1 MLEISKSSESNLI
14 DVAEFNKRFQEF
26 AENHGTFVQELTNLS
41 VENKISWGSILE
53 ENALKYADK
62 TAIKFE
68 DTTLTYQVF
77 NEKVNQYANYFISLG
92 LKKGDVIKVLIKNRI
107 EFLLV
112 YTANAKIGIIS
123 SLINT
128 DQRKKSLVYS
138 LDLTPGKIIIVGE
151 ECLDVF
157 NEVKSDINLS
167 DTKQLC
173 FIPDSGEIDLPE
185 GFIDLPQ
192 TVKTLPIDNPA
203 TTNDVKTQD
212 VIAYIF
218 TSGTTGLPKAALLS
232 HARVIGAGIGFGR
245 IIADFSSDDTMY
257 IPLPFFHGTA
267 LMTGWPSI
275 FTNGGAL
282 AIARKFSASR
292 FWDDIRKFNA
302 TSFNYV
308 GEICR
313 YLMNQPLKPND
324 SDNPVRVVI
333 GNGLRPEIWLDFKK
347 RFKIPVI
354 GEFYGA
360 SEGNGAF
367 ANVLNFDCTCG
378 YSFGGTCAIVRYDH
392 EEDKPIRNARGVMR
406 KVKKG
411 DVGLAIFESSGTNTF
426 MGYTDEKATKAK
438 LFHNVFKE
446 GDEWFNSG
454 DLMRDQGCG
463 HAQFVDRLGDTFRWK
478 GHNVSTTEVEQ
489 ALNIFDQVSI
499 SSAYGVKIP
508 LTDGRAGMAAIVPKS
523 NVDKFDLKRLAKLFN
538 DNLAPY
544 AIPIFL
550 RFKSDLS
557 TTHTF
562 KFKKVKLKEEG
573 IDPQRTE
580 DPLYIMLPNESEYI
594 HFNKKIYEKI
604 QNQEYKF

>member
-1 MLEISKSSESNLI
+1 MMEISKSSESNLI
-14 DVAEFNKRFQEF
+14 DKAEFNKRFGEF
-26 AENHGTFVQELTNLS
+26 AKNHGTFVQELTNLS
-41 VENKISWGSILE
+41 VENKITWGSILE
-53 ENALKYADK
+53 ENSQKYSNNP
-62 TAIKFE
+62 AIKFE
-68 DTTLTYQVF
+68 DTVLTYQEF

-92 LKKGDVIKVLIKNRI
+92 LKKGDVVKVLIKNRI
-107 EFLLV
+107 EILLV
-112 YTANAKIGIIS
+112 YTANAKIGAIS

-128 DQRKKSLVYS
+128 DQRKKSLIYS
-138 LDLTPGKIIIVGE
+138 LDLTPGKIIVIGE
-151 ECLDVF
+151 ECF
-157 NEVKSDINLS
+157 SAFSEVKANINLS
-167 DTKQLC
+167 DVEQLC
-173 FIPDSGEIDLPE
+173 FIHDDGEMDLPE
-185 GFIDLPQ
+185 GFINLPQ
-192 TVKTLPIDNPA
+192 TVKNFPTDNPS
-203 TTNDVKTQD
+203 TTKNTKTLD

-232 HARVIGAGIGFGR
+232 QARVIGAGLGFGR
-245 IIADFSSDDTMY
+245 IIAEFSPDDTMY

-275 FTNGGAL
+275 FVNGGAL
-282 AIARKFSASR
+282 AIARKFSASH

-302 TSFNYV
+302 TGFNYV

-313 YLMNQPLKPND
+313 YLMNQPPKPND

-333 GNGLRPEIWLDFKK
+333 GNGLRPEIWVDFKK

-378 YSFGGTCAIVRYDH
+378 YSFGGTHAIVRYDH
-392 EEDKPIRNARGVMR
+392 EEDKPIRNTRGVMR

-411 DVGLAIFESSGTNTF
+411 EVGLAIFESAGTNKF
-426 MGYTDEKATKAK
+426 MGYTDENATKAK

-489 ALNIFDQVSI
+489 VLNVFDQVSI
-499 SSAYGVKIP
+499 SSAYGIKIP

-523 NVDKFDLKRLAKLFN
+523 NFDKFDFKRLANIFN

-562 KFKKVKLKEEG
+562 KFKKLKLKEEG
-573 IDPQRTE
+573 IDPQVIE
-580 DPLYIMLPNESEYI
+580 DPLYIMLPNESVYI
-594 HFNKKIYEKI
+594 PFNKEIYEKI
-604 QNQEYKF
+604 QNQKYKF